1 MYILRTLQLLK
12 YPENEQS
19 KATFPFPCIKKSRA
33 GSGMSHEIVVGN
45 LFERKINLFYR
56 AFLSR

>member
-1 MYILRTLQLLK
+1 MYI
-12 YPENEQS
+12 ENITIIKIPRKWTVQS
-19 KATFPFPCIKKSRA
+19 NISLSRIKKSRA
-33 GSGMSHEIVVGN
+33 RSSMSREIVVGN